1 MTTREEQLNNL
12 QEALAFLPER
22 DRLGGLE
29 RKLVK
34 AAVGHSNVEFVQAI
48 ENLLVVIHSCNP
60 DLEETRKQVR
70 LHANYIVTT
79 VDILAERL
87 RRRSE

>member
-1 MTTREEQLNNL
+1 
-12 QEALAFLPER
+12 
-22 DRLGGLE
+22 
-29 RKLVK
+29 
-34 AAVGHSNVEFVQAI
+34 VQAI

-60 DLEETRKQVR
+60 DLEEARK
-70 LHANYIVTT
+70 HANYIITT